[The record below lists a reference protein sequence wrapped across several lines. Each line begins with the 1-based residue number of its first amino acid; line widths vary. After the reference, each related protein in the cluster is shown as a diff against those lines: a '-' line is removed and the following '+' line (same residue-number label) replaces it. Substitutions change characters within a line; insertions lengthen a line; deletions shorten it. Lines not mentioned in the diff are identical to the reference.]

1 METNDRADLLE
12 QARDPVDK
20 LVIQLRAYIEP
31 PKPKDFQNPDTAGP
45 SEFSLVFDTETTT
58 DPSQRLRFGTYQL
71 RARGYL
77 VERGV
82 FYNEDADVFL
92 ATDLVVLRNFFSRIV
107 PSDDGEQLCC
117 LTRTE
122 FIEKFF
128 KWVGADA
135 TIIGFNLPFDLSR
148 LALSHES
155 ARRGMQ
161 GGFSFDFTG
170 DHKQPRVRV
179 KHLSRRA
186 QFIDFAGTDK
196 TSGRK
201 TKGGDI
207 VPVPRGF
214 FVDVKTLAAALTG
227 KGHSLES
234 LSNDLRILEPKS
246 NSDEHGKPL
255 TPEYVQY
262 AMHDTQV
269 TWECFEVLSNKYAS
283 YNLKNTG
290 LHELFSEASLGKA
303 FLKAMG
309 IKPWRQVQPD
319 FPAARTGQI
328 LSSYFGG
335 RAEVH
340 IRRTLVP
347 VIHCDFLSMYP
358 TVCTLMGLWKF
369 VIAQGMTEHDE
380 TEEVQHFVENCKL
393 RDLQNP
399 AIWRGLTVLVKVLP
413 EDDFFPVRAKYE
425 DEFDAP
431 IGDDGE
437 TVSATIGLNRLT
449 SPEPLWFTLPDVL
462 ASKILRGKSP
472 KILQAIRFKPL
483 PPQVELNS
491 ISLGGIT
498 IDPVHGDFYRDLIN
512 RRRAAKDDSE
522 QLALKILA
530 NATSYGIFVELNVSE
545 LDKKQ
550 AFTCHGVGDRPF
562 KINTNKIERT
572 GRYFHPLLGTLITG
586 AARLM
591 LALAEKQVLDEGLDW
606 SFCDTDSLGIANL
619 GRIDNEAFVAK
630 VEKIRDWFSPLNP
643 YDKKGSILQLEKTN
657 FAENAKGDMAK
668 LNPPECLAISAKRY
682 VLFNRGEDGEPMI
695 RKASGHGLG
704 QLLAPYGEPSKN
716 RRERIERIGVD
727 LWEEDYWKTIIR
739 AADSDKP
746 DVVDTSMLIGF
757 DQPAASQYAATK
769 PSLLSWFKLYNAGVP
784 PSRRIGP
791 FNFLLVMQAKS
802 KIEMAQVDPVALS
815 TSAWVR
821 RHPRP
826 AAPYFK
832 TATLAGPH
840 AFDRDDKVG
849 APVPVAWL
857 KTHGRNLNKYHLH
870 RETKFRGGNY
880 DERGILQ
887 RRHVF
892 ALAVQSIGKEADNL
906 DEREVVGDDD
916 GSIEYQLSLGDRA
929 RLISVVLA
937 ARNVVGVR
945 EITKLGRVS
954 HHTLTAILAGNPL
967 HDPVL
972 IRLAPVAERLIVHQT
987 EKEREAVTLL
997 EFIEQRVASFGHA
1010 EVARELQIDPSY
1022 LRRILIR
1029 DKPPSPS
1036 ALAQII
1042 KLRSTNQSNWLSA
1055 WYSR

>member
-1 METNDRADLLE
+1 MQPTDRADLLKM
-12 QARDPVDK
+12 ASAPVDK
-20 LVIQLRAYIEP
+20 LVIQLRAYLEP
-31 PKPKDFQNPDTAGP
+31 PKAKNYDADPVGP
-45 SEFSLVFDTETTT
+45 SEFSLIFDTETTT

-71 RARGYL
+71 RHRGHL
-77 VERGV
+77 MERGV
-82 FYNEDADVFL
+82 FHSENEEVSPTSDL
-92 ATDLVVLRNFFSRIV
+92 AVLRKVISIEE
-107 PSDDGEQLCC
+107 PSDAGEHLRC

-122 FIEKFF
+122 FIDFF
-128 KWVGADA
+128 FNWADAGA

-148 LALSHES
+148 LALSYES

-170 DHKQPRVRV
+170 DDNKPRVRV
-179 KHLSRRA
+179 KHLSRRT

-201 TKGGDI
+201 TKGGEVI
-207 VPVPRGF
+207 PVPRGF

-234 LSNDLRILEPKS
+234 LSHDLGLPEPKS

-255 TPEYVQY
+255 TPEYVLY

-269 TWECFEVLSNKYAS
+269 TWECFDVLAQKYAE
-283 YNLKNTG
+283 YNLKDTG

-319 FPAARTGQI
+319 LPAARTGQI

-340 IRRTLVP
+340 IRRTIVP

-369 VIAQGMTEHDE
+369 VTAQGMTEHDE
-380 TEEVQHFVENCKL
+380 TEEIRRFVENCEV
-393 RDLQNP
+393 RDLQSP
-399 AIWRGLTVLVKVLP
+399 AIWQDLTVIVKVLP
-413 EDDFFPVRAKYE
+413 EDDIFPVRAKYE

-437 TVSATIGLNRLT
+437 AVSATIGLNRLT

-462 ASKILRGKSP
+462 ASKILRGKTP

-483 PPQVELNS
+483 PPQVGLNS

-512 RRRAAKDDSE
+512 RRRAVKDETE

-550 AFTCHGVGDRPF
+550 SFTCHGVGERPF
-562 KINTNKIERT
+562 KILTNKIERT
-572 GRYFHPLLGTLITG
+572 GKYFHPLLGTLITG

-606 SFCDTDSLGIANL
+606 AFCDTDSLAIANL
-619 GRIDNEAFVAK
+619 ARFDNSAFVAK
-630 VEKIRDWFSPLNP
+630 VEKIRDWFLPLNP

-657 FAENAKGDMAK
+657 FPEDAKGDMAK
-668 LNPPECLAISAKRY
+668 LIPPECLAISAKRY
-682 VLFNRGEDGEPMI
+682 VLFNRGKNGEPII
-695 RKASGHGLG
+695 RKASAHGLG
-704 QLLAPYGEPSKN
+704 QLLAPYGESPEKK
-716 RRERIERIGVD
+716 RKRIERIGVE
-727 LWEEDYWKTIIR
+727 LWEEDYWKTIIK
-739 AADSDKP
+739 AADSETP
-746 DVVDTSMLIGF
+746 EMVDTSHLLGF

-769 PSLLSWFKLYNAGVP
+769 PSLLSWFKLYNEGVT

-802 KIEMAQVDPVALS
+802 KMEMAEVDPAALS
-815 TSAWVR
+815 TPAWFK

-826 AAPYFK
+826 AAPFFK
-832 TATLAGPH
+832 TATLAAPH
-840 AFDRDDKVG
+840 AFDRDDKSG
-849 APVPVAWL
+849 APVPIAWL
-857 KTHGRNLNKYHLH
+857 KTHGRSLNKYHLH

-880 DERGILQ
+880 DERGILS

-906 DEREVVGDDD
+906 EEREAVGDDD
-916 GSIEYQLSLGDRA
+916 GSIEYQLSVEERH
-929 RLISVVLA
+929 RLVVSVKAASELA
-937 ARNVVGVR
+937 GVR
-945 EITKLGRVS
+945 QFTSTGRIS
-954 HHTLTAILAGNPL
+954 HHTLAIILAGKPS
-967 HDPVL
+967 HDAAL
-972 IRLAPVAERLIVHQT
+972 IRLAPMAERLIEHLT
-987 EKEREAVTLL
+987 EHVQEVENLL
-997 EFIEQRVASFGHA
+997 EFLRQRVAEYGRAF
-1010 EVARELQIDPSY
+1010 VAREMQIDPSY
-1022 LRRILIR
+1022 LGRVLAG
-1029 DKPPSPS
+1029 KSAPSS
-1036 ALAQII
+1036 AII
-1042 KLRSTNQSNWLSA
+1042 AAIIASRAMAVDRPKLFNR
-1055 WYSR
+1055 